1 MVGDI
6 RWNPPQFSTE
16 TRQCVPA
23 PQPLFSA
30 VPPALL
36 NSCFLASAP
45 AVVPWGLQLP
55 GLCTEGLMQGYTCAF
70 TVRPVYHGID
80 RRCFRPML
88 RWNAGR
94 KNVFAMLHLRH
105 ESASV
110 AKPDPPR
117 TAPKGR
123 NIGSRQA
130 ASVDDVTGS
139 CQQQP
144 SPRGVRSAPA
154 PMQAGVPRN
163 VARATP

>member
-1 MVGDI
+1 MCPSSAAPVFRGPSRSAQQQLLGQRACRCAVGTLTAM
-6 RWNPPQFSTE
+6 P
-16 TRQCVPA
+16 
-23 PQPLFSA
+23 
-30 VPPALL
+30 
-36 NSCFLASAP
+36 
-45 AVVPWGLQLP
+45 
-55 GLCTEGLMQGYTCAF
+55 TEGLMQGYTCAL

-80 RRCFRPML
+80 RRCFRQLL
-88 RWNAGR
+88 RWNAGQ